1 MDKNKSSARLF
12 SFFSHS
18 PFILYNNINESSSIN
33 VCRLLLCSF
42 HSNQILFDAATVRSI
57 DSVSSKLFQFW
68 RFNTKKRI
76 CCCLLCVRSPSSVV
90 HQFHAHALPLITMA
104 PSNIHYSSFFHLL
117 HSYSPA
123 CSCRAVL
130 RRIFAVLTVLP
141 LLYVLLL
148 MCAFK
153 FLMHLKQKPKTNN
166 LQWQFCVIHC

>member
-76 CCCLLCVRSPSSVV
+76 CCCLLCVHHRLLSINSMPMPSLSSQWL
-90 HQFHAHALPLITMA
+90 HLTFT
-104 PSNIHYSSFFHLL
+104 SSFFHLL

>member
-76 CCCLLCVRSPSSVV
+76 CCCLLCVHHRLLSINSMPMPSLSSQWLHLTFTSSLILPSPS
-90 HQFHAHALPLITMA
+90 LIFTSMQLQ
-104 PSNIHYSSFFHLL
+104 SSSAQNF
-117 HSYSPA
+117 
-123 CSCRAVL
+123 CSFDS
-130 RRIFAVLTVLP
+130 FAVALCPFINVCL
-141 LLYVLLL
+141 
-148 MCAFK
+148 
-153 FLMHLKQKPKTNN
+153 
-166 LQWQFCVIHC
+166 

>member
-104 PSNIHYSSFFHLL
+104 PSNIHQLAHSSISFTHI
-117 HSYSPA
+117 HQIHQHA
-123 CSCRAVL
+123 A
-130 RRIFAVLTVLP
+130 AE
-141 LLYVLLL
+141 
-148 MCAFK
+148 
-153 FLMHLKQKPKTNN
+153 
-166 LQWQFCVIHC
+166 QFCAEFLQF